1 MPTLRVQH
9 FRQTSMILLR
19 NILFLVLA
27 NFCLADKNSEKL
39 LNLAGFTS
47 RSEKKLELHG
57 FGTGFAISPDGY
69 LVTAS
74 HVTKG
79 ADLVR
84 VVFKNGKTL
93 DARVI
98 KEEHGLDLAVLK
110 VDLETLNYL
119 GVTSRTSGLGDD
131 VYTIGYPSP
140 LLLGTSQK
148 FTKGSISSITGLR
161 NSSFHYQVSVPIQ
174 PGNSGGALV
183 SEESGEVTG
192 IIVSTLKG
200 KDVVGFNP
208 QNVNYALKSS
218 FIKPILEALEIDLT
232 TPAVAAQTK
241 SDRRKKVIE
250 ATCMVVTCKFS
261 TIKSQTSLKPLPSP
275 AGMSTAEMINFLR
288 NRNHPAAN
296 IRITR
301 PNFFQES
308 SRFDPAPYLRRVIRD
323 LLLEEN
329 LQIKAARN
337 REIHKEIRAKS
348 KLAVKPVTISDLS
361 IEMLWVRPGT
371 FEMGSSSGDSDET
384 PHTVTFTSGFYLGKH
399 EVTQAQWKKV
409 MGSNPSDFKG
419 VDRPVENVS
428 WNDATTFCEKLTELE
443 RKARRLPAGMAYQLP
458 TEAQWE
464 YACRAGT
471 KTTYAFGGILTTE
484 QANIDGGPKESTDV
498 GKYPANAWGFHDMHG
513 NVWEWCADWSVDYPS
528 DPASDP
534 VGPADGSARV
544 LRGGSWGST
553 VLYARSANRYRF
565 EPAFSYSSMGFRLCL
580 RPPSK

>member
-39 LNLAGFTS
+39 LDLAGFTS
-47 RSEKKLELHG
+47 PSEKELELRG

-110 VDLETLNYL
+110 VDLKTLNYL

-148 FTKGSISSITGLR
+148 FTKGSISSITGLG

-192 IIVSTLKG
+192 IIVSRLMG

-218 FIKPILEALEIDLT
+218 FIKPILEALEIDLKS
-232 TPAVAAQTK
+232 PVAVSQTK
-241 SDRRKKVIE
+241 SDRRKKVID
-250 ATCMVVTCKFS
+250 ATCMVVTCTFS
-261 TIKSQTSLKPLPSP
+261 TSKSNLS
-275 AGMSTAEMINFLR
+275 
-288 NRNHPAAN
+288 
-296 IRITR
+296 
-301 PNFFQES
+301 
-308 SRFDPAPYLRRVIRD
+308 
-323 LLLEEN
+323 EN
-329 LQIKAARN
+329 
-337 REIHKEIRAKS
+337 
-348 KLAVKPVTISDLS
+348 PFTIPDLS
-361 IEMLWVRPGT
+361 RDMLWVRPGT
-371 FEMGSSSGDSDET
+371 FEMGSPPSEKDRSDDET
-384 PHTVTFTSGFYLGKH
+384 RHTVTLTQGFYLGKY
-399 EVTQAQWKKV
+399 EVTQAQWQKV
-409 MGSNPSDFKG
+409 MGSNPSHFKG
-419 VDRPVENVS
+419 ANRPVEQVS
-428 WNDATTFCEKLTELE
+428 WNEVTSFCKKLTELE
-443 RKARRLPAGMAYQLP
+443 RRAGRLPAGMAYQLP

-471 KTTYAFGGILTTE
+471 KTDYAFGDRLTSG
-484 QANIDGGPKESTDV
+484 QANISGGPGKATDV
-498 GKYPANAWGFHDMHG
+498 GEYPANGWGFHDMHG
-513 NVWEWCADWSVDYPS
+513 NAYEWCADWYGAYPNG
-528 DPASDP
+528 AVSDP
-534 VGPADGSARV
+534 VGPAYGSTRV
-544 LRGGSWGST
+544 LRGGSWCDSA
-553 VLYARSANRYRF
+553 YDARSALRDWYV
-565 EPAFSYSSMGFRLCL
+565 PALSFNCLGFRLSL
-580 RPPSK
+580 RPASK